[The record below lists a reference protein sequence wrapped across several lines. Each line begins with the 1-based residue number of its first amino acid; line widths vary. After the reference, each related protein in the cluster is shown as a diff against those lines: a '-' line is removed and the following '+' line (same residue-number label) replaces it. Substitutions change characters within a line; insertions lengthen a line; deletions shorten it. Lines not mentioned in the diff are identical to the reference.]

1 MSIRMLPL
9 LLLWSS
15 LAAAPIARAAQ
26 PHCLPYGPIKVTLSG
41 KLEPHAKTAP
51 ASEAVAA
58 DADSEVLVLPKPVC
72 VAATPAGQAPRHDAV
87 RRLRLAVTKDQAAH
101 LEEEGAGQIVR
112 VTGMLSEVAG
122 SDDSPNLLLTAIG
135 IDSD

>member
-9 LLLWSS
+9 LLLSS

-41 KLEPHAKTAP
+41 KLEPHIKGAP
-51 ASEAVAA
+51 VSEAAA
-58 DADSEVLVLPKPVC
+58 GDAGGEVLALPTPVC
-72 VAATPAGQAPRHDAV
+72 VAASPAGQAPRHEDV
-87 RRLRLAVTKDQAAH
+87 RRLRLALSKQQAAH

-112 VTGMLSEVAG
+112 VTGMLSEAAAG
-122 SDDSPNLLLTAIG
+122 QEAPALLLTVVG

>member
-1 MSIRMLPL
+1 MSLRTVFLFACL
-9 LLLWSS
+9 S
-15 LAAAPIARAAQ
+15 LGAAPLAQ
-26 PHCLPYGPIKVTLSG
+26 AHCLPYGPIKVTLSG
-41 KLEPHAKTAP
+41 KLEPHAKAAP
-51 ASEAVAA
+51 ASEAAAA
-58 DADSEVLVLPKPVC
+58 DAASEVLVLPTPVC
-72 VAATPAGQAPRHDAV
+72 VAASPAGQAPRHDAV

-122 SDDSPNLLLTAIG
+122 SGDSPSLLLTVIG

>member
-1 MSIRMLPL
+1 MSLRTVFLFACL
-9 LLLWSS
+9 S
-15 LAAAPIARAAQ
+15 LGAAPLAQAQ

-41 KLEPHAKTAP
+41 KLERHAGAEP
-51 ASEAVAA
+51 AGAAA
-58 DADSEVLVLPKPVC
+58 DAGSEVLMLPAPVC
-72 VAATPAGQAPRHDAV
+72 VAATPAGQAPRHEDV

-122 SDDSPNLLLTAIG
+122 SEGSPNLLLTVIG